1 MKTPPTVCVPA
12 DIRRARREWRIH
24 QAYAWAVFGIQ
35 LLVCAAILALGLR
48 FLKAQLLLSALASVT
63 LLQIGIFLFSEHLVC
78 ILTDSRLAEGERAAR
93 LTASLAR
100 LLPKS
105 GLRRAPRVYVSET
118 GAPNAFAFGM
128 GVFGSYAVAVT
139 DPLLTLLT
147 DDELDAVL
155 AHELGHL
162 RGRDVATMTLM
173 SVTITLMN
181 RVLAYLRSVGNVGMI
196 FVLLIEALAY
206 APRIVASAIS
216 QLRELAADAYAVSI
230 VGSATPLITA
240 FGKLEAAAASGD
252 KKERSREPLG
262 DLLLSHPDMSVRKAF
277 LTDLNQKE
285 QRT

>member
-1 MKTPPTVCVPA
+1 MKTPLSVRVPA

-35 LLVCAAILALGLR
+35 LLVCVAILALGLR
-48 FLKAQLLLSALASVT
+48 FLKAQLLLSALASIT

-78 ILTDSRLAEGERAAR
+78 LLTNSKLAEGDRAAR
-93 LTASLAR
+93 LSASLTR
-100 LLPKS
+100 LLPAS
-105 GLRRAPRVYVSET
+105 GLRRAPRVYVSEMD
-118 GAPNAFAFGM
+118 APNAFAFGM
-128 GVFGSYAVAVT
+128 GVLGSYAVAVT
-139 DPLLTLLT
+139 DPLLALLT

-181 RVLAYLRSVGNVGMI
+181 RVLVYLKGVGNVGLI
-196 FVLLIEALAY
+196 FVLLIEIVAY

-216 QLRELAADAYAVSI
+216 QLRELAADAFAVSV

-240 FGKLEAAAASGD
+240 FDKLEAAAVSGN
-252 KKERSREPLG
+252 KKERTREPLD

-285 QRT
+285 